1 MEEHIPVTSWV
12 HTSED
17 ILRKQFPLHRLCR
30 DGDVEALSYLLLSDS
45 GQCDFYVEDIFYGWT
60 PAHWSAYFGKLRCL
74 MKLIAAGCHND
85 WATERFQQTPAHLA
99 AFAGHTHC
107 LKWLLHCGSLF
118 NRQDYLNE
126 TPMHKAARSGS
137 LECLSLLVAHGA
149 DTDIKNRNGH
159 TPADLARMCNHQNCA
174 DHLVVA
180 RLCASPTPTQPTLA
194 VATPTLVNGAG
205 HLNGHQEN
213 GASGDGHQNG
223 FSNGHC
229 DIDMEDDEDAAAA
242 VHAPNANGDHNGAM
256 EHCPNGMEYH
266 QNGVEH
272 LHNGMQAHQN
282 GGGMAHHANG
292 GMEQQQNGMEQQQNG
307 MEHQHNGM
315 EHLHNGMEH
324 QQNNGMQQ
332 HNGST
337 ANGNTFFPSMVSHQV
352 TLPRNQCGEGMKP
365 YPPSVLSGDATIQP
379 EICQNLVPITG
390 RKRSREAA
398 DGHDLKRM
406 RSEGDCSCH
415 PIADMQV
422 SRAEMAFLIGNNK
435 CLQATATIVADINV
449 QPTRCTA
456 LLGHYI

>member
-307 MEHQHNGM
+307 MEHQHNG
-315 EHLHNGMEH
+315 
-324 QQNNGMQQ
+324 
-332 HNGST
+332 
-337 ANGNTFFPSMVSHQV
+337 
-352 TLPRNQCGEGMKP
+352 
-365 YPPSVLSGDATIQP
+365 GDATIQP

-406 RSEGDCSCH
+406 RSEAMPVGSSFGARKLL
-415 PIADMQV
+415 PLAIATSSLVEHQTSAMVLHAYEQHYSDMN
-422 SRAEMAFLIGNNK
+422 SP
-435 CLQATATIVADINV
+435 ATHHGAG
-449 QPTRCTA
+449 Q
-456 LLGHYI
+456 